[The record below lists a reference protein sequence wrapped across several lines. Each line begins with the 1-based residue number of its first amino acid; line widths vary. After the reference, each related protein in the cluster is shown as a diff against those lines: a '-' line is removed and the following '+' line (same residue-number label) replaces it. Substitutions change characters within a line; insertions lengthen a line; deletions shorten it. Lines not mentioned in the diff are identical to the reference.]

1 MNEEESMFYANID
14 TMNYL
19 GAEPARYL
27 VCAKLYFKIK
37 L

>member
-1 MNEEESMFYANID
+1 MIETVQQE
-14 TMNYL
+14 MNYL